1 MSLLRQWVFDH
12 PYRLILMAIFALGS
26 GFIALSPPFEG
37 FDETAHWSSLASW
50 GLDGRMPIYG
60 QDRLDQAI
68 YDYTGPLPYSSAS
81 PFEANGG
88 RTYRDLDPS
97 LQTGPHHETPPLETE
112 PSAHLNWQAQH
123 PPLYYLIL
131 QPVFNLSKNWSWAD
145 HFLALRMM
153 SWGLAF
159 TGLVVGVEFTRR
171 AWPSL
176 NQGQVM
182 VLAAWPLLVPQ
193 FIPEMARLGNDSL
206 CLLCFALAWGALL
219 KLEENKH
226 PLRWAILL
234 GLALGAG
241 LWTKAFFIPISAGL
255 SVYIGLRAWQSHAR
269 YWLSYGALALGLA
282 GLISA
287 GWYLYKW
294 MAYGNIIGGDE
305 MLQFDKDG
313 GVFLNFL
320 REVTPFALVRGYSA
334 IAASFVWAGSW
345 SLARPAEWMLIGP
358 CVLLAGLGLS
368 WARRLHRGP
377 LKNAL
382 PLFVLVPMLGG
393 LSYHMML
400 RIALTGEGV
409 GIPGWYLH
417 ILAPALA
424 LILAQA
430 WPQRGWQR
438 WSVWGLSVYTLIFTA
453 WAWLQLLALY
463 SGCAIKEAHTKHIVW
478 PEGSCFID
486 ISHLNAL
493 GYPVTGFIGLGLA
506 VLCTGLALGVFARKA
521 AV

>member
-1 MSLLRQWVFDH
+1 MSWLRQWVFDH
-12 PYRLILMAIFALGS
+12 PYRLILFAIFALGC

-37 FDETAHWSSLASW
+37 FDETAHWSSLARW

-68 YDYTGPLPYSSAS
+68 YDYSGPLPYSSAL
-81 PFEANGG
+81 PFDVNGG
-88 RTYRDLDPS
+88 QTYHDFAPS
-97 LQTGPHHETPPLETE
+97 QNVGPHHQTPPQNTQ
-112 PSAHLNWQAQH
+112 PTAHLNWQAQH

-131 QPVFNLSKNWSWAD
+131 QPVFQLTKSWSWAD

-153 SWGLAF
+153 SWILAF
-159 TGLVVGVEFTRR
+159 SGLVIGVEFTRW
-171 AWPSL
+171 AWPNL

-206 CLLCFALAWGALL
+206 CLLCFALAWAALL
-219 KLEENKH
+219 KLEENKR
-226 PLRWAILL
+226 PLRWAIVL

-255 SVYIGLRAWQSHAR
+255 TVYIALRAWQTGGR
-269 YWLSYGALALGLA
+269 YWLTYGVLALGLA
-282 GLISA
+282 GLIGV

-294 MAYGNIIGGDE
+294 TAYGNIIGGDE

-358 CVLLAGLGLS
+358 CVLVAGLGLR
-368 WARRLHRGP
+368 WAWRLRLQR
-377 LKNAL
+377 LKDAL

-424 LILAQA
+424 LILALA
-430 WPQRGWQR
+430 WPQKGWQR
-438 WSVWGLSVYTLIFTA
+438 WGVWSLSAYTLVFTA

-463 SGCAIKEAHTKHIVW
+463 SGCAIKQAETKHIVW
-478 PEGSCFID
+478 PQGACLIDLAQMQSLAYPFMGFGFLALACFF
-486 ISHLNAL
+486 S
-493 GYPVTGFIGLGLA
+493 GLGAYMLK
-506 VLCTGLALGVFARKA
+506 RQA
-521 AV
+521 AA